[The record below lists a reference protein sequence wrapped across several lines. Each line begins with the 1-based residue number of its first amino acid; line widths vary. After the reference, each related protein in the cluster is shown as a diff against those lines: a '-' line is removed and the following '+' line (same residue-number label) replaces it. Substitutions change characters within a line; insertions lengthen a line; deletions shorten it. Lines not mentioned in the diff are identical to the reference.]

1 MRGGAHGYGP
11 NAVAAVG
18 TAHVVAAA
26 ANASLPIPLPSV
38 PAMNN
43 LFGSD
48 SWLYIILVGFVVGL
62 LARFIT
68 PGTQRLGCLLTIV
81 LGIAGA
87 VVASWF
93 GRYMGWYHA
102 GEPAGFLGAFLGAIA
117 ILALLRLFSGSK
129 R

>member
-1 MRGGAHGYGP
+1 VVIPAP
-11 NAVAAVG
+11 AALG
-18 TAHVVAAA
+18 SDIR
-26 ANASLPIPLPSV
+26 NASLPIPSTSGA
-38 PAMNN
+38 AMNH
-43 LFGSD
+43 LFGSN
-48 SWLYIILVGFVVGL
+48 SWLYILLVGFVVGL

-68 PGTQRLGCLLTIV
+68 PGAQRLGCLLTIV

-93 GRYMGWYHA
+93 GRYMGWYRA
-102 GEPAGFLGAFLGAIA
+102 GEPAGFLGALLGAIA